1 MKVSD
6 AISMLRHQILLPSV
20 TTMGQCSQQCG
31 RVSRGGGMCAT
42 CIVDEFDGTPI
53 APMLDAYA
61 QTLRA
66 QQHANYAAES
76 IAEMALRH
84 DK

>member
-20 TTMGQCSQQCG
+20 TTMGNCSQQCG
-31 RVSRGGGMCAT
+31 RVSRGGGVCEWCILDAT
-42 CIVDEFDGTPI
+42 EGVEHDLLE
-53 APMLDAYA
+53 AYA
-61 QTLRA
+61 QALHA
-66 QQHANYAAES
+66 QKHAQYAAET
-76 IAEMALRH
+76 IAEMALRY